1 MLSKTKKAERIDAEQ
16 REQYDYARRRI
27 RQKKNLLRHFIFFL
41 AGSILFIILS
51 AVLEIGNAE
60 MGPQWFVWAILIWLF
75 FLLIHTF
82 NVFVLNTFMGK
93 EWEDRQ
99 LEKLKNKQTER
110 IAKLQKQVETEYK
123 NLPPMPDQSD
133 RPNRPDRIE
142 ETPNDL

>member
-123 NLPPMPDQSD
+123 NPPPMPDQSD
-133 RPNRPDRIE
+133 RPNRPDTLE

>member
-51 AVLEIGNAE
+51 ALLHIGE
-60 MGPQWFVWAILIWLF
+60 DIFGKDWYIWGILIWLF
-75 FLLIHTF
+75 FILIHVS
-82 NVFVLNTFMGK
+82 NVFLLNTFMGK

-99 LEKLKNKQTER
+99 LVKLKNKQAER
-110 IAKLQKQVETEYK
+110 IAKLQKQVESEFKTT
-123 NLPPMPDQSD
+123 PPTPSQS
-133 RPNRPDRIE
+133 NIIE